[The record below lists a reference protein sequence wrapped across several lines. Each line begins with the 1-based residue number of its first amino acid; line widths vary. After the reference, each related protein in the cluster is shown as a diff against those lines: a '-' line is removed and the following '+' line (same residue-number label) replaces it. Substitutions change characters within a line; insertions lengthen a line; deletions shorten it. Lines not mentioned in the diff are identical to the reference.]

1 MNSLLKSHKALIQF
15 GTTPLLTTP
24 AAKTLTPDSPALS
37 VLTDFTKVVPQSVA
51 GDTPID
57 EAHQKMRHG
66 GVRLLFVMDKQNH
79 CVGVLS
85 AKEVIGSR
93 RINIAM
99 QQRNLER
106 EFKAKVIDRTG
117 LILEIFGAR
126 ARTRGPPGCRCG
138 GPGRQRRHGRRA
150 LWRRAVLCVERRER
164 FLVQFFLLAVVE
176 HVGRR
181 RLEEVGA
188 IPQVLLQER
197 QIAPIRMLRILVR
210 QRACDARYIER
221 PSF

>member
-24 AAKTLTPDSPALS
+24 AVKTLTPDSPALS

-57 EAHQKMRHG
+57 EAHLKMRHG

-106 EFKAKVIDRTG
+106 SEVTAAMIMTPWEKLSAMP
-117 LILEIFGAR
+117 LEQL
-126 ARTRGPPGCRCG
+126 T
-138 GPGRQRRHGRRA
+138 A
-150 LWRRAVLCVERRER
+150 LTIED
-164 FLVQFFLLAVVE
+164 
-176 HVGRR
+176 
-181 RLEEVGA
+181 
-188 IPQVLLQER
+188 
-197 QIAPIRMLRILVR
+197 LVR
-210 QRACDARYIER
+210 SMETFAEQHLLITEQTANHELSVRGIVSATDIQAVMGKQAKGKADATVVPMAR
-221 PSF
+221 SFADICQVVTGHDL